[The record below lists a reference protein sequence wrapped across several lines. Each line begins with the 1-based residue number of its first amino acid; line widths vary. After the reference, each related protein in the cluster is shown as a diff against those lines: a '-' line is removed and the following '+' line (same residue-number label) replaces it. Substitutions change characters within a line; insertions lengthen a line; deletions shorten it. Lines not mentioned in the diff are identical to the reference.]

1 MNSAWRT
8 HTFSVARLDSP
19 VAGVCPASG
28 DDRPRFYLVTTAG
41 LLLGID
47 ADERAPFFE
56 LQLPLT
62 FAQPGSAQVC
72 ASADGRFVAVAPLLG
87 LTGALVDV
95 TRGQVVKTLEREDYH
110 SNVSGWAI
118 AMVHR
123 NNCDLLLCASAW
135 NRLDAFELPSLTRVC
150 SSEAETSLDYF
161 YGVLSPSPSGR
172 SVMTGGWQWHPV
184 GSLNLLD
191 LDAWLRVG
199 GTPAMSTQLM
209 TQWWDVQVCWLDENR
224 FAVFGDGGDGGEEF
238 GAAVPYFNAPGG
250 VALFELEPRQQLC
263 FLPGVTGRTL
273 GCDGS
278 TLYILGDSTRAY
290 SLAHR
295 EWAEPFAGPT
305 DLWHPGARVALSC
318 PGLRGESGPLRLVWR
333 PSELDKP
340 LAPLLKSQAG
350 ALRGRVTREG
360 LSVLADALEEVGA
373 AYQLVAHCRENRPHG
388 QRCWVV
394 EACW

>member
-238 GAAVPYFNAPGG
+238 GAAVFQCPRRGRPVRARATTAALLLARSDRPYSRLRRLD
-250 VALFELEPRQQLC
+250 ALHLGRFDPRL
-263 FLPGVTGRTL
+263 LPRTSRMGR
-273 GCDGS
+273 
-278 TLYILGDSTRAY
+278 A
-290 SLAHR
+290 
-295 EWAEPFAGPT
+295 
-305 DLWHPGARVALSC
+305 
-318 PGLRGESGPLRLVWR
+318 LRGPHR
-333 PSELDKP
+333 P
-340 LAPLLKSQAG
+340 LAPRCAG
-350 ALRGRVTREG
+350 RAELPGPPRRIRPATPG
-360 LSVLADALEEVGA
+360 LA
-373 AYQLVAHCRENRPHG
+373 P
-388 QRCWVV
+388 QR
-394 EACW
+394 AR